1 MGRSNQSILFLSLI
15 HIWYLSRSLPFPIDT
30 IPRWGTKG
38 TARDAIRQIPFMQEM
53 NQEIM
58 KVTDLHGIFRV
69 TIDGIEI
76 GCWSGD
82 ELSKGVN
89 LAEISC
95 TPQYQQSL
103 SIMYLNEERCA
114 IEKRLRQYMA
124 CLLYTSWR
132 KDAWHQRGQ
141 EKSRSFF
148 KSGS

>member
-1 MGRSNQSILFLSLI
+1 MKMTQ
-15 HIWYLSRSLPFPIDT
+15 YLSDIYPVHCLSPIDT

-124 CLLYTSWR
+124 MQYVFLNIEDYFLQIIKLLLMLPKRNGKVIIW
-132 KDAWHQRGQ
+132 
-141 EKSRSFF
+141 
-148 KSGS
+148 

>member
-1 MGRSNQSILFLSLI
+1 
-15 HIWYLSRSLPFPIDT
+15 
-30 IPRWGTKG
+30 
-38 TARDAIRQIPFMQEM
+38 M

-89 LAEISC
+89 LAEITC

-124 CLLYTSWR
+124 MQYVFLNIEDYFLQIIKLLLMLPKRNGKVIIW
-132 KDAWHQRGQ
+132 
-141 EKSRSFF
+141 
-148 KSGS
+148 